1 MSVEGIVATSAHEA
15 AQWLRDAVTK
25 DGVATIVKAAT
36 RTLKSIEFDTIVF
49 RGMSGALIAPII
61 AHKMGKEIVMLRKP
75 DAATHSGYKYEGF
88 IDVKRYV
95 IIDDFVSSG
104 DTVATII
111 NRMRSAGDSKFV
123 GLYLYYSNTERA
135 GFYTPEVPAD
145 LFGRINKFIT
155 GEKL

>member
-1 MSVEGIVATSAHEA
+1 MSGSAHEA

-25 DGVATIVKAAT
+25 DGVATIVKDAAKA
-36 RTLKSIEFDTIVF
+36 LEGVEFDTIVF

-61 AHKMGKEIVMLRKP
+61 AHKMEKEIVMLRKP
-75 DAATHSGYKYEGF
+75 DVTTHSSYKYEGF

-95 IIDDFVSSG
+95 IIDDFVSTG

-123 GLYLYYSNTERA
+123 GLYLYYANTDRA
-135 GFYTPEVPAD
+135 GLYTLDVPSD
-145 LFGRINKFIT
+145 VFVRVNKFIT
-155 GEKL
+155 GEKLGEVRE